1 MEYRVRVV
9 GVVHDGLPRT
19 KGGAPPPR
27 TPTDTVGR
35 IEIFPEYAD
44 ALDGLEAF
52 SHAFVI
58 AYLHAL
64 PEGARETLKV
74 VPRPLRQAGHDEDA
88 SRVGVFAA
96 HSPARPNPIGLTL
109 VRILRRDG
117 NTLFVRGLDLYDG
130 TPVLDIKSYTSG
142 YAASRR
148 RVPPWAT
155 GRPGTGK
162 SR

>member
-1 MEYRVRVV
+1 MRAV
-9 GVVHDGLPRT
+9 GVVRDGLPRT
-19 KGGAPPPR
+19 SAGAAKPR
-27 TPTDTVGR
+27 TPADIEGR

-52 SHAFVI
+52 SHAFVL

-74 VPRPLRQAGHDEDA
+74 VPRPLREAGHDEDA
-88 SRVGVFAA
+88 SRVGVFAT

-130 TPVLDIKSYTSG
+130 TPVLDSMSYTSG

-148 RVPPWAT
+148 RVPGWAAGKD
-155 GRPGTGK
+155 GRRRG
-162 SR
+162 R